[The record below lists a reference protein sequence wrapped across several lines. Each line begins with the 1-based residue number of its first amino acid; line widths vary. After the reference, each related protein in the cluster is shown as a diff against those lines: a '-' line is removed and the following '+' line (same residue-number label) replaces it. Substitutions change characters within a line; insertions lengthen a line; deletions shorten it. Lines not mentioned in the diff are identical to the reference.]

1 MPTTPAEIDAS
12 PTKEFF
18 IEMLTRDIELIPAI
32 IDLVDNCV
40 DGARRLKG
48 EGPYKGLHIL
58 LTVSP
63 TEFVI
68 SDNCG
73 GIDLETATKYAF
85 RFGRPTKM
93 TPTAHSIGQFGVGM
107 KRALFKLGTAFTVE
121 STAAH
126 STFALAVNVSEW
138 SKEDSWKLPFEGS
151 SSAKATPVAKRGT
164 TITVDPLHPT
174 IAADFGLETFQSNL
188 REEIERAHQ
197 DGISKGLSITLNRT
211 PLHVNLGTLL
221 QSAAIRPA
229 RREFSLNGAADSVD
243 VTIYCGVGESSPQD
257 AGWYVFCNGRLVM
270 EADQTSVTGW
280 GARDGQAIPS
290 YHNQF
295 ATFRGYVFM
304 ESNDAGRLPW
314 NTTKTGVDADSEV
327 FRSVRVEMLRVM
339 RPVIDFLNRLDAEND
354 REEEEGPGPLTV
366 AVESAKPVALAKTVP
381 SPAFTWPEPK
391 AKPKPSGPKTGRIQY
406 DKPVSQ
412 INAVKE
418 VLGATTYVEVG
429 QRTFDYFYEAEC
441 DDA

>member
-1 MPTTPAEIDAS
+1 MPSKPSLIDAS

-48 EGPYKGLHIL
+48 DGPYKGLSVR
-58 LTVSP
+58 LTITP
-63 TEFVI
+63 NEFVI

-85 RFGRPTKM
+85 RFGRPAKM
-93 TPTAHSIGQFGVGM
+93 KATAHSIGQFGVGM

-126 STFALAVNVSEW
+126 STFELAVDVAAW
-138 SKEDSWKLPFEGS
+138 STEDSWQLPFDGS
-151 SSAKATPVAKRGT
+151 SFSKATPVAKRGT
-164 TITVDPLHPT
+164 TIVVNPLHPN
-174 IAADFGLETFQSNL
+174 IAADFALDTFQSNL
-188 REEIERAHQ
+188 REELERAHQ
-197 DGISKGLSITLNRT
+197 HSISRGLAITLNRT

-221 QSAAIRPA
+221 QSAEIRPA
-229 RREFSLNGAADSVD
+229 RREFSLNGAPDSVD
-243 VTIYCGVGESSPQD
+243 VTIYCGVGESSPRD
-257 AGWYVFCNGRLVM
+257 AGWYVFCNGRLVL
-270 EADQTSVTGW
+270 EADQTSATGW

-304 ESNDAGRLPW
+304 ESSDAGRLPW

-327 FRSVRVEMLRVM
+327 FRSVRREMLQVM

-366 AVESAKPVALAKTVP
+366 AVESAKAVP
-381 SPAFTWPEPK
+381 LSKAQPSASFTWPEPK
-391 AKPKPSGPKTGRIQY
+391 TKPKPAGPKTGRIQY
-406 DKPVSQ
+406 DKPVSE
-412 INAVKE
+412 INAVKKA
-418 VLGATTYVEVG
+418 LGATTYVEVG
-429 QRTFDYFYEAEC
+429 MRTFEYFVEAEC
-441 DDA
+441 DDE